1 MLTCLSW
8 AGAEPGGDRG
18 PGRRT
23 HWESLLAPA
32 PSAPLVAW
40 PLASSAARH
49 CIDPCRDRHLTGHRR
64 SAAAAG
70 PERGAQLRAGTSR
83 VLPQRAP
90 DTWLPTA
97 AARSAVPRGFRRADG
112 LGQPRGDPR

>member
-8 AGAEPGGDRG
+8 AGAEPGSDRG
-18 PGRRT
+18 LGRRT

-40 PLASSAARH
+40 PLSSAARH
-49 CIDPCRDRHLTGHRR
+49 CVDPCRDRHLTGHRR
-64 SAAAAG
+64 SVAAAG